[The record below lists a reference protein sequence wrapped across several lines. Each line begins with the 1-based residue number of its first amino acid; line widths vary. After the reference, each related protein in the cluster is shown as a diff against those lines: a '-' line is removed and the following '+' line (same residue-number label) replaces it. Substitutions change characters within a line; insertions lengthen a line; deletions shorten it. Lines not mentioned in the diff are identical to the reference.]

1 MAVKYQQHMKKKV
14 LSLFKRVKPGN
25 KGEKMKKNNVIEINF
40 KTKRRRNR
48 KLEEIIDET
57 FKRSTGEIRDNNHLL
72 PPGPN
77 CLDEDDLIIHIKTS
91 LQYEHPKM
99 FEDYKKNDEHI
110 FLSCKRCR
118 SLFFKVSE
126 KLAERPISE
135 LL

>member
-1 MAVKYQQHMKKKV
+1 M
-14 LSLFKRVKPGN
+14 
-25 KGEKMKKNNVIEINF
+25 IEINF

-48 KLEEIIDET
+48 KLEEIAREAI
-57 FKRSTGEIRDNNHLL
+57 KRSTGEIKDNNHLL

-91 LQYEHPKM
+91 FQNEHPEM
-99 FEDYKKNDEHI
+99 FDDFKRSREHI
-110 FLSCKRCR
+110 HTCKRCH
-118 SLFFKVSE
+118 SLLFKVSE